1 MTSHLLIDAGNTRIK
16 WRWTGGGTHVA
27 GVVGAAGVTGM
38 ADTRAVR
45 ALPIAEL
52 AAICKLADDM
62 VITAANVAGETIA
75 MRLSES
81 VAPRP
86 IHFII
91 ATAAACGVTNRYLNP
106 SQLGPDRFAALIAAH
121 HVRRPVPVARLVVMA
136 GTALTID
143 ALTADGVFLGGVI
156 APGPTLM
163 RNALH
168 QATAALPDATATVG
182 SDRIDRD
189 AFPLDTH
196 AAIAAGTL
204 DATIG
209 AILQSARRL
218 RQHGHADCEI
228 IASGGAM
235 PQLMAPLAS
244 CPSLPLTI
252 IDDLVLQGLLLLAAN
267 YTGHTGHTAAAVTS
281 QSD

>member
-16 WRWTGGGTHVA
+16 WRWTGGGTQAV
-27 GVVGAAGVTGM
+27 GVTGM
-38 ADTRAVR
+38 ADTSAARK
-45 ALPIAEL
+45 LPIAEL

-62 VITAANVAGETIA
+62 VITAANVAGEIVA
-75 MRLSES
+75 MRLRES
-81 VAPRP
+81 VAPWP
-86 IHFII
+86 IHFIT

-106 SQLGPDRFAALIAAH
+106 SQLGPDRLAALIAAH
-121 HVRRPVPVARLVVMA
+121 HFRRPAPVARLVVMA

-168 QATAALPDATATVG
+168 QATAALPHATAMAG
-182 SDRIDRD
+182 SDHIDRD

-196 AAIAAGTL
+196 AAIAVGTH
-204 DATIG
+204 DALIG

-218 RQHGHADCEI
+218 RQHGHANCEI

-235 PQLMAPLAS
+235 PQLLAPLAS

-252 IDDLVLQGLLLLAAN
+252 IDDLVLQGLLLLAGEN
-267 YTGHTGHTAAAVTS
+267 TEHTAAADTS

>member
-1 MTSHLLIDAGNTRIK
+1 MTSHLLIDAGNSRIK
-16 WRWTGGGTHVA
+16 WRWTGGGTHMA
-27 GVVGAAGVTGM
+27 RATGVTGM
-38 ADTRAVR
+38 ADTSAVR

-75 MRLSES
+75 MRLRES

-86 IHFII
+86 IHFIT

-106 SQLGPDRFAALIAAH
+106 SQLGPDRLAALIAAH
-121 HVRRPVPVARLVVMA
+121 HIRRPVPVAKLVVMA

-196 AAIAAGTL
+196 AAIAAGIL

-235 PQLMAPLAS
+235 PQLMVPLAS

-252 IDDLVLQGLLLLAAN
+252 IDDLVLQGLLLLA
-267 YTGHTGHTAAAVTS
+267 GEHTGHTAAADTS
-281 QSD
+281 KSD

>member
-1 MTSHLLIDAGNTRIK
+1 MTSHLLIDAGNSRIK
-16 WRWTGGGTHVA
+16 WRWTGGGTHMA
-27 GVVGAAGVTGM
+27 RATGVTGV
-38 ADTRAVR
+38 ADTRAAR

-62 VITAANVAGETIA
+62 VITAANVAGEIVA
-75 MRLSES
+75 MRLRES

-86 IHFII
+86 IHFIT
-91 ATAAACGVTNRYLNP
+91 ATAAACGVTNRYLKA
-106 SQLGPDRFAALIAAH
+106 SHLGPDRFAALIAAH
-121 HVRRPVPVARLVVMA
+121 HVPRPVPVARLVVMA

-143 ALTADGVFLGGVI
+143 ALTAEGVFLGGVI
-156 APGPTLM
+156 VPGLSLM
-163 RNALH
+163 RSALH
-168 QATAALPDATATVG
+168 HATAALPDATAMVMAGT
-182 SDRIDRD
+182 DHIDGD
-189 AFPLDTH
+189 AFPLDTQ
-196 AAIAAGTL
+196 AAIATGTL

-218 RQHGHADCEI
+218 RQYGHADCEI

-235 PQLMAPLAS
+235 PQLLAPLAS

-252 IDDLVLQGLLLLAAN
+252 IDDLVLQGLLLLAGEN
-267 YTGHTGHTAAAVTS
+267 TEHTAAANTS

>member
-1 MTSHLLIDAGNTRIK
+1 MTSHLLIDAGNSRIK
-16 WRWTGGGTHVA
+16 WRWTGGGTHMA
-27 GVVGAAGVTGM
+27 RATGVTGVTGM
-38 ADTRAVR
+38 ADTSAVR

-75 MRLSES
+75 MRLRES

-196 AAIAAGTL
+196 AAIAAGIL

-235 PQLMAPLAS
+235 PQLMVPLAS

-252 IDDLVLQGLLLLAAN
+252 IDDLVLQGLLLLA
-267 YTGHTGHTAAAVTS
+267 GEHTGHTAAADTS
-281 QSD
+281 KSD